1 MDGCP
6 ISGTHCEL
14 NVLAGLPVLEVGR
27 GGDDVVV
34 GLQRRRA
41 QEYHMGQEFGRVV
54 EDLQG
59 LEKGRTYYSST
70 SWYF

>member
-1 MDGCP
+1 MDGFV
-6 ISGTHCEL
+6 GNTHCEL

-27 GGDDVVV
+27 GGDNVVV
-34 GLQRRRA
+34 GLQRGRA

-59 LEKGRTYYSST
+59 LE
-70 SWYF
+70 